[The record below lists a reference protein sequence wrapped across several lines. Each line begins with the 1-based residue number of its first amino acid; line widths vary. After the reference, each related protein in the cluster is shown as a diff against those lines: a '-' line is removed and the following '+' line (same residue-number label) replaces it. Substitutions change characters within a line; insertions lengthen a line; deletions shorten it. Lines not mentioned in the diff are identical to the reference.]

1 MSMVSDLPLHL
12 VAGRDSPRDPEQ
24 RPMILIAN
32 LTAAELERYLGERIM
47 DRLLESGSA
56 LVPFTWGS
64 YRRLGRDV

>member
-1 MSMVSDLPLHL
+1 
-12 VAGRDSPRDPEQ
+12 
-24 RPMILIAN
+24 MILIAN

-64 YRRLGRDV
+64 YRRVTRDA